1 MTCAFPCSSVYLERL
16 LRIICGLTLALAA
29 LLLTGCGV
37 VKIGYNNAA
46 SLTYWWLDS
55 YLDFEDSQDPTVR
68 AGLDALLAWHRKSEL
83 PAYAATLR
91 KVQQLSSSNVSPEQ
105 VCAINYEV
113 RAHVQ
118 RSAEQTERLIGEL
131 IAGMK
136 PEQYAHMARKFE
148 KNNVKWRQE
157 WLEGSAEE
165 RAKKR
170 LTKAVERGE
179 MIYGRLEPA
188 QMAALRQ
195 SIATSS
201 FDARLSYKEVLRRQQ
216 DSLQSLKDL
225 TAAGA
230 ANPNLK
236 TEILAMIDRNLNSPD
251 PVYRPYFEKM
261 LQESCVTLA
270 NLHNSASPK
279 QRERALKKL
288 QEYEADVK
296 ALAAAG

>member
-1 MTCAFPCSSVYLERL
+1 
-16 LRIICGLTLALAA
+16 
-29 LLLTGCGV
+29 
-37 VKIGYNNAA
+37 
-46 SLTYWWLDS
+46 
-55 YLDFEDSQDPTVR
+55 
-68 AGLDALLAWHRKSEL
+68 
-83 PAYAATLR
+83 
-91 KVQQLSSSNVSPEQ
+91 
-105 VCAINYEV
+105 
-113 RAHVQ
+113 
-118 RSAEQTERLIGEL
+118 
-131 IAGMK
+131 
-136 PEQYAHMARKFE
+136 
-148 KNNVKWRQE
+148 
-157 WLEGSAEE
+157 
-165 RAKKR
+165 
-170 LTKAVERGE
+170 
-179 MIYGRLEPA
+179 
-188 QMAALRQ
+188 MAALRQ

-236 TEILAMIDRNLNSPD
+236 TEILSMIDRNLNSPD